1 MSSTS
6 ALDLKAQAAAAW
18 ERGDFTA
25 AASLYTD
32 AIANVPVD
40 STSTRLSTETKELLR
55 VLYSNRSA
63 AYLK

>member
-6 ALDLKAQAAAAW
+6 AVDLKARAAAAW

-25 AASLYTD
+25 AAELYSE

-40 STSTRLSTETKELLR
+40 STSARLSAETKELLR

>member
-1 MSSTS
+1 MSNAS
-6 ALDLKAQAAAAW
+6 ALDLKSQAAAAW

-25 AASLYTD
+25 AVDLYSE
-32 AIANVPVD
+32 AIASVPVD
-40 STSTRLSTETKELLR
+40 GAAARTSTETKELLR